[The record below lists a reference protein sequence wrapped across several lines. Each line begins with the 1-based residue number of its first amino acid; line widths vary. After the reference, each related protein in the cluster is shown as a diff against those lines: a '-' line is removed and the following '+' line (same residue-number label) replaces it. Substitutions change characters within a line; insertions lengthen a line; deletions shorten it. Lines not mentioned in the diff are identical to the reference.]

1 MISSMTAF
9 GRFESPALSWEV
21 RSVNHRFLEVSF
33 RLPEGLR
40 TLEPSL
46 RDVAR
51 RALGRGKVDAT
62 LRLAE
67 GEVGLSVNINRPNM
81 LRLLATLEQVR
92 RDAPEIGHP
101 DPLELLR
108 WPGVLDTGPTAA
120 SGALE
125 GDVRAGLEAAVGEL
139 VADRRREGEGID
151 AILRA
156 KLEEVEAIANEIRTL
171 TASQATLIRDRLR
184 GRIADLVDQVDQ
196 GRFEQEVALIAQK
209 ADVAEELDRLLLH
222 VESCRNSLSAEGRQG
237 RRLDFLMQELN
248 REANT
253 VAAKAV
259 PPECAERAVD
269 LKVVIDQ
276 MREQVQNVE

>member
-9 GRFESPALSWEV
+9 GKFESPALSWEI

-40 TLEPSL
+40 AIEPSL

-51 RALGRGKVDAT
+51 QALGRGKVDAT
-62 LRLAE
+62 LRLTE
-67 GEVGLSVNINRPNM
+67 GDVGLSVNIHRPNM

-108 WPGVLDTGPTAA
+108 WPGVLETGMTDAA
-120 SGALE
+120 GALE
-125 GDVRAGLEAAVGEL
+125 ADARSGFEAAVEQL
-139 VADRRREGEGID
+139 VAQRRREGQGID
-151 AILRA
+151 AILRD
-156 KLEEVEAIANEIRTL
+156 KLEEVETIVSEIRSS
-171 TASQATLIRDRLR
+171 TASLSTQIRDRLR
-184 GRIADLVDQVDQ
+184 ERIAELVDQVDQ
-196 GRFEQEVALIAQK
+196 HRLEQEVALIAQK
-209 ADVAEELDRLLLH
+209 GDVAEELDRLLLH
-222 VESCRNSLSAEGRQG
+222 VDGCRGSLDAEGPQG
-237 RRLDFLMQELN
+237 RRLDFLMQELT

-253 VAAKAV
+253 VASKAV
-259 PPECAERAVD
+259 PPECARRAVD
-269 LKVVIDQ
+269 LKVVIEQ

>member
-9 GRFESPALSWEV
+9 GKFESPALSWEI

-40 TLEPSL
+40 AIEPSL

-62 LRLAE
+62 LRLIE
-67 GEVGLSVNINRPNM
+67 GDVGLAVNIHRPNM

-108 WPGVLDTGPTAA
+108 WPGVLETGMTDA

-125 GDVRAGLEAAVGEL
+125 TDARSGFEAAVEQL
-139 VADRRREGEGID
+139 VAQRRREGRGID
-151 AILRA
+151 AILRD
-156 KLEEVEAIANEIRTL
+156 KLEEVETIVSEIRAS
-171 TASQATLIRDRLR
+171 TASLSTRIRDRLR
-184 GRIADLVDQVDQ
+184 ERIAELVDQVDQ
-196 GRFEQEVALIAQK
+196 HRLEQEVALLAQK
-209 ADVAEELDRLLLH
+209 GDVAEELDRLLLH
-222 VESCRNSLSAEGRQG
+222 VDGCRGSLDAEGPQG
-237 RRLDFLMQELN
+237 RRLDFLMQELT

-253 VAAKAV
+253 VASKAV
-259 PPECAERAVD
+259 PPECARRAVD
-269 LKVVIDQ
+269 LKVVIEQ

>member
-9 GRFESPALSWEV
+9 GKFESPALSWEI

-40 TLEPSL
+40 AIEPSL

-51 RALGRGKVDAT
+51 QALGRGKVDAT
-62 LRLAE
+62 LRLTE
-67 GEVGLSVNINRPNM
+67 GDVGLSVNIHRPNM

-108 WPGVLDTGPTAA
+108 WPGVLETGMTDA

-125 GDVRAGLEAAVGEL
+125 TDARSGFEAAVEQL
-139 VADRRREGEGID
+139 VAQRRREGQGID
-151 AILRA
+151 AILRD
-156 KLEEVEAIANEIRTL
+156 KLEEVETIVSEIRSS
-171 TASQATLIRDRLR
+171 TASLSTQIRDRLR
-184 GRIADLVDQVDQ
+184 ERIAELVDQVDQ
-196 GRFEQEVALIAQK
+196 HRLEQEVALIAQK
-209 ADVAEELDRLLLH
+209 GDVAEELDRLLLH
-222 VESCRNSLSAEGRQG
+222 VDGCRGSLDAEGPQG
-237 RRLDFLMQELN
+237 RRLDFLMQELT

-253 VAAKAV
+253 VASKAV
-259 PPECAERAVD
+259 PPECARRAVD
-269 LKVVIDQ
+269 LKVVIEQ

>member
-9 GRFESPALSWEV
+9 GKFESPALSWEI

-40 TLEPSL
+40 AIEPSL

-62 LRLAE
+62 LRLIE
-67 GEVGLSVNINRPNM
+67 GDVGLAVNIHRPNM

-108 WPGVLDTGPTAA
+108 WPGVLETGMTDA

-125 GDVRAGLEAAVGEL
+125 TDARSGFKAAVEQL
-139 VADRRREGEGID
+139 VAQRRREGRGID
-151 AILRA
+151 AILRD
-156 KLEEVEAIANEIRTL
+156 KLEEVETIISEIRAS
-171 TASQATLIRDRLR
+171 TASLSTRIRDRLR
-184 GRIADLVDQVDQ
+184 ERIAELVDQVDQ
-196 GRFEQEVALIAQK
+196 HRLEQEVALLAQK
-209 ADVAEELDRLLLH
+209 GDVAEELDRLLLH
-222 VESCRNSLSAEGRQG
+222 VDGCRGSLDAEGPQG
-237 RRLDFLMQELN
+237 RRLDFLMQELT

-253 VAAKAV
+253 VASKAV
-259 PPECAERAVD
+259 PPECARRAVD
-269 LKVVIDQ
+269 LKVVIEQ

>member
-9 GRFESPALSWEV
+9 GKFESPALAWEI

-40 TLEPSL
+40 AIEPSL

-51 RALGRGKVDAT
+51 QALGRGKVDAT
-62 LRLAE
+62 LRLTE
-67 GEVGLSVNINRPNM
+67 GDVGLSVNIHRPNM

-108 WPGVLDTGPTAA
+108 WPGVLETGMTDA

-125 GDVRAGLEAAVGEL
+125 ADARSGFEGAVEQL
-139 VADRRREGEGID
+139 VAQRRREGQGID
-151 AILRA
+151 AILRD
-156 KLEEVEAIANEIRTL
+156 KLEEVETIVSEIRSS
-171 TASQATLIRDRLR
+171 TASLSTQIRDRLR
-184 GRIADLVDQVDQ
+184 ERIAELVDQVDQ
-196 GRFEQEVALIAQK
+196 HRLEQEVALIAQK
-209 ADVAEELDRLLLH
+209 GDVAEELDRLLLH
-222 VESCRNSLSAEGRQG
+222 VDGCRGSLDAEGPQG
-237 RRLDFLMQELN
+237 RRLDFLMQELT

-253 VAAKAV
+253 VASKAV
-259 PPECAERAVD
+259 PPECARRAVD
-269 LKVVIDQ
+269 LKVVIEQ

>member
-1 MISSMTAF
+1 MTAF
-9 GRFESPALSWEV
+9 GRCESAALSWEV

-40 TLEPSL
+40 LIEPAL
-46 RDVAR
+46 RDLAR
-51 RALGRGKVDAT
+51 QALGRGKVDAT
-62 LRLAE
+62 MRLVEADP
-67 GEVGLSVNINRPNM
+67 GFSIDINRPVL

-108 WPGVLDTGPTAA
+108 WPGVLNSGPDDRAA
-120 SGALE
+120 ALE
-125 GDVRAGLEAAVGEL
+125 EDARAGFEAALQQL
-139 VADRRREGEGID
+139 VAHRQREGAGID
-151 AILRA
+151 AILRS
-156 KLEEVEAIANEIRTL
+156 KLEEVQSLVAELRTL
-171 TASQATLIRDRLR
+171 TASLAGVIRDRLQH
-184 GRIADLVDQVDQ
+184 RIAELVEQMDP
-196 GRFEQEVALIAQK
+196 GRFEQEIALLAQR

-222 VESCRNSLSAEGRQG
+222 AQGCRESLAAEGPQG
-237 RRLDFLMQELN
+237 RRLDFLMQELT

-253 VAAKAV
+253 LASKSVL
-259 PPECAERAVD
+259 PECSRRAVE